1 MRYEIMAAV
10 GAPLHGPANIMA
22 SFPSQPGQGGG
33 SSDDLESDQPAAFDL
48 SDYILL
54 DEASFGQP
62 AESGAPPMVDVGQT
76 SESNLAASGSSR
88 TSRGGVERPRT
99 AEGSRIAFR
108 TKSEVEI
115 LDDGFKW
122 RKYGKKSVKNSPNPR
137 NYYRCSTEGCSV
149 KKRVERDK
157 EDPSYVITTYEGAH
171 NHMSPGVVYYTTQ
184 DSTSGRFYVA
194 GCELPPG
201 SS

>member
-1 MRYEIMAAV
+1 MAAV
-10 GAPLHGPANIMA
+10 GAPLHGPANMA
-22 SFPSQPGQGGG
+22 SYPSHAGQGGG
-33 SSDDLESDQPAAFDL
+33 SCDDFESDQSAAFDL

-54 DEASFGQP
+54 DEGVAPASFGQP
-62 AESGAPPMVDVGQT
+62 ETAVPPTVDVGQT
-76 SESNLAASGSSR
+76 SETNLAASGSGGGGTR
-88 TSRGGVERPRT
+88 RGGVERPRT

-108 TKSEVEI
+108 TRSEVEI

-157 EDPSYVITTYEGAH
+157 EDPSYVITTYEGTH
-171 NHMSPGVVYYTTQ
+171 NHMSPSLVYYTTQ
-184 DSTSGRFYVA
+184 DSASGRFYVA